1 MRLAKLIT
9 PKSINTLGAF
19 RVSVGLVL
27 VLAASPVF
35 AQDNSPYSRYGL
47 GDAVPSTSIS
57 TRGMGGIAAGYADPL
72 SINFNNP
79 ASYGSFQASK
89 EQLSHKL
96 SRGRALLDVGIN
108 LENRTLREPSSI
120 QKFSASN
127 LLFSHVQLG
136 VPLRRN
142 WGLSFGLRPVNR
154 ISYKIQ
160 SAELLKDPQTN
171 QVIDSATT
179 LYEGDGG
186 AYMATLGTGVKINM
200 GKNTSL
206 SLGINGGYLFGKK
219 DYSSR
224 RAIYSNQVS
233 YNSGNMQTQTT
244 YGNLYGNAGL
254 QFQHWFSNSLY
265 VSLGAYGNWKQTL
278 NARQDVIHETYLY
291 DPNTGYVR
299 QDSVYDQKDIRGEII
314 YPSSLTYGFV
324 IEKLNE
330 VKKAGWLIGA
340 DLSQSKWSQ
349 YRFYGQADPSVKN
362 NWQMRIGAQLRPVPK
377 ENYFSNISYRAGVS
391 FGPDYIDV
399 GNKLSVLNMSLGFGL
414 PVANHNR
421 LSDQF
426 TIINVALEYIKR
438 GNNNNLLKENLFRL
452 SVGLSLSDIWFVKKK
467 YN

>member
-9 PKSINTLGAF
+9 PKNTNALGVF
-19 RVSVGLVL
+19 RFSVGVVL

-35 AQDNSPYSRYGL
+35 SQDNSPYSRYGF
-47 GDAVPSTSIS
+47 GDAVPSTNVT
-57 TRGMGGIAAGYADPL
+57 TRGMGSIAAGYSDPL

-79 ASYGSFQASK
+79 ASYGSFQALK

-96 SRGRALLDVGIN
+96 SRGRAVLDIGIN
-108 LENRTLREPSSI
+108 YENRTLREPSSI
-120 QKFSASN
+120 QKFTASN

-160 SAELLKDPQTN
+160 NAELLKDPQTN

-186 AYMATLGTGVKINM
+186 AYMATLGTGVKIDM

-206 SLGINGGYLFGKK
+206 SLGVNGGYLFGKK

-224 RAIYSNQVS
+224 RAIYSTQVS
-233 YNSGNMQTQTT
+233 YNSGNLQTKTT
-244 YGNLYGNAGL
+244 YGNLYANAGL
-254 QFQHWFSNSLY
+254 QFQHWFNKNLY

-278 NARQDVIHETYLY
+278 NARQDILRETYLY

-299 QDSVYDQKDIRGEII
+299 QDSVYDQKDIKGEII

-324 IEKLNE
+324 IEKINE
-330 VKKAGWLIGA
+330 PKKAGWLIGA
-340 DLSQSKWSQ
+340 DLSQSKWDQ
-349 YRFYGQADPSVKN
+349 YRFYGQADPFVKN
-362 NWQMRIGAQLRPVPK
+362 SWQMRVGAQLRPVPK
-377 ENYFSNISYRAGVS
+377 ESYFTNMSYRAGVS

-414 PVANHNR
+414 PLANYNR
-421 LSDQF
+421 LSDQA

-438 GNNNNLLKENLFRL
+438 GNNNNLLKENMFRL
-452 SVGLSLSDIWFVKKK
+452 SIGLSLSDIWFVKKK

>member
-9 PKSINTLGAF
+9 PKTINVLGAF
-19 RVSVGLVL
+19 RISVGLVL
-27 VLAASPVF
+27 VMAASPVF

-47 GDAVPSTSIS
+47 GDVVPSTNIA
-57 TRGMGGIAAGYADPL
+57 TRAMGGIAAGYTDYYI
-72 SINFNNP
+72 INFNNP
-79 ASYGSFQASK
+79 ASYGSFQSLK

-96 SRGRALLDVGIN
+96 SRGLALLDVGIN

-160 SAELLKDPQTN
+160 NAELLKDPQTN

-186 AYMATLGTGVKINM
+186 AYLATLGTGVKINM
-200 GKNTSL
+200 GKRTTF
-206 SLGINGGYLFGKK
+206 SLGVNGGYLFGKK
-219 DYSSR
+219 DYSTR
-224 RAIYSNQVS
+224 RSIYNDQYA
-233 YNSGNMQTQTT
+233 YNSGNKQTQTT
-244 YGNLYGNAGL
+244 YGNLYANAGL
-254 QFQHWFSNSLY
+254 QLHHSFNNKLFLSI
-265 VSLGAYGNWKQTL
+265 GAYGNWKQTL
-278 NARQDVIHETYLY
+278 NARQDIIHETYLY
-291 DPNTGYVR
+291 DPSVGYVR
-299 QDSVYDQKDIRGEII
+299 QDSAYDQKDIKGKII

-324 IEKLNE
+324 IESPYE
-330 VKKAGWLIGA
+330 AKKAGWLLGV
-340 DLSQSKWSQ
+340 DFSQGKWSE
-349 YRFYGQADPSVKN
+349 YRFYGQADPFVKD
-362 NWQMRIGAQLRPVPK
+362 NWQMRIGAQLRPAPK
-377 ENYFSNISYRAGVS
+377 DNYFSNVSYRAGVA
-391 FGPDYIDV
+391 FGPDYINV

-426 TIINVALEYIKR
+426 TIINLALEYSKR
-438 GNNNNLLKENLFRL
+438 GNDNNLLKENMFRL
-452 SVGLSLSDIWFVKKK
+452 SVGLSLSDVWFVKKK